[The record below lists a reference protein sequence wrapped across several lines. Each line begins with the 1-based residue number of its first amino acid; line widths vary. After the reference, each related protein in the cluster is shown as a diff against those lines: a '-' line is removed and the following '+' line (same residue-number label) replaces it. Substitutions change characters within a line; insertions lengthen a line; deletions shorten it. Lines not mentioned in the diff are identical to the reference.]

1 MKTFESKKTIKRA
14 VNQVYSF
21 LADLN
26 NHRALMPDNIED
38 WVSTYDEA
46 SFSIKNM
53 AKLSLKVASR
63 TENREIKIIPSVKP
77 PFDLELIWTLTGNDT
92 QTEALFTIKADL
104 NMMMKMLAS
113 GPLQKLADEETQNL
127 AALHDID

>member
-1 MKTFESKKTIKRA
+1 MKSFESKITIKHP

-26 NHRALMPDNIED
+26 NHRQLMPDNIED
-38 WVSTYDEA
+38 WVSSYDEA
-46 SFSIKNM
+46 SFGIKNM

-63 TENREIKIIPSVKP
+63 VENREIRIIPSAKP
-77 PFDLELIWTLTGNDT
+77 PFDLELTWTLTGDNT
-92 QTEALFTIKADL
+92 QTDALFVIKADL

-113 GPLQKLADEETQNL
+113 GPLQKLADEETRNL
-127 AALHDID
+127 AALLG